1 MDYTTSADVFAQGEV
16 LAPTA
21 NQTAVMNTI
30 VTAVSR
36 RVDKMCVMQFG
47 QATYTNQRVPIRISV
62 DGLVSLY
69 INSPNLTACTSAT
82 IRVGNIPS
90 LLPLNVS
97 NAVLEANDYG
107 SKIQFYGLDYSG
119 IREVSI
125 LRAYVSYT
133 AGWASLA
140 SIPDDFHLAVTQLA
154 WYTYQQRAAP
164 MNATAVPELGIITLP
179 ASIQPYIKDV
189 LNRYTWYYA

>member
-21 NQTAVMNTI
+21 NQTAVMNAI

-82 IRVGNIPS
+82 IRVGNVPS

-140 SIPDDFHLAVTQLA
+140 GIPDDFHLAVTQLA

>member
-21 NQTAVMNTI
+21 NQTAVMNAI

-82 IRVGNIPS
+82 IRVGNVPS

-140 SIPDDFHLAVTQLA
+140 DIPEDFHLAVTQLA

>member
-1 MDYTTSADVFAQGEV
+1 MDYTTSAEVFAQGEV

-21 NQTAVMNTI
+21 NQTAVMNSF

-36 RVDKMCVMQFG
+36 RVDKMCVMNFG
-47 QATYTNQRVPIRISV
+47 QETYTQKIVPIRINV

-69 INSPNLTACTSAT
+69 INSPNITACTSAS
-82 IRVGNIPS
+82 IRVGNTSS
-90 LLPLNVS
+90 LLSLNIS
-97 NAVLEANDYG
+97 SAVLEPNDYG

-119 IREVSI
+119 IRETSI
-125 LRAYVSYT
+125 LRAYASYT
-133 AGWASLA
+133 AGWASLND
-140 SIPDDFHLAVTQLA
+140 IPDDFRLAVSQLT
-154 WYTYQQRAAP
+154 WFTYQQRAAP
-164 MNATAVPELGIITLP
+164 MGATAVPELGIITLP